1 MRGERKEGGD
11 ELGELGGG
19 RGGEGRKKRRGVM
32 WMEERNFRDS
42 AAWAVVGGGADE
54 IGSMVRS
61 VSGPGARQLLQ
72 LLSKSGSKVE

>member
-11 ELGELGGG
+11 EDELGGG

-61 VSGPGARQLLQ
+61 VSGPGAGQ
-72 LLSKSGSKVE
+72 LLSKSGSKVPVE